1 MARWAPGDR
10 KFSKIWTPPTRAESN
25 LRILIS
31 KQMLMNHLRL
41 EGILVRRGALA
52 PHGWLVSGSFVF
64 VSDLAKFRG
73 FNTRAANYG
82 LGSFLARNCT
92 C

>member
-1 MARWAPGDR
+1 MARWAQGDR
-10 KFSKIWTPPTRAESN
+10 KFSKIGTPPTRAGSN

-52 PHGWLVSGSFVF
+52 CRDPLLSGVFCFRFEPSEVSMI
-64 VSDLAKFRG
+64 
-73 FNTRAANYG
+73 
-82 LGSFLARNCT
+82 
-92 C
+92 